1 MSNPNPNPND
11 PQGQIQIEIDEVVAQ
26 GIYVN
31 LALIS
36 HSETE
41 VILDFIFLQPQA
53 PKAKVRSRIVTSP
66 SHAKKLMLALEDNIK
81 KFEAR
86 FGKIEIA
93 QPQANDP
100 KIGFYH

>member
-1 MSNPNPNPND
+1 MAEPTKNQVQ
-11 PQGQIQIEIDEVVAQ
+11 QGQIQIEVDENVGQ
-26 GIYVN
+26 GIYAN

-53 PKAKVRSRIVTSP
+53 PRAKVRARVITSP
-66 SHAKKLMLALEDNIK
+66 SHAKKLLLALEDNLK
-81 KFEAR
+81 KYEAR
-86 FGKIEIA
+86 FGKIELA
-93 QPQANDP
+93 PQLEGGDQ